1 MSRAGRPK
9 GAEAKLDRETI
20 EIAALAL
27 LDQGQAAFSMRALGA
42 ALSVTPMALYHH
54 VGGREALI
62 GTLADRVLEDV
73 TAGEGSASERVAGLL
88 QAYCRAVVAHPALF
102 LMLFDT
108 PAAFE
113 GGPQRVTA
121 ELDTLLA
128 EAMGAAFTTRVRDIL
143 IDYTHGYGFA
153 VAVNGT
159 EREAALTEYSAALA
173 LLLEAFLPSG
183 GTPARR

>member
-88 QAYCRAVVAHPALF
+88 QAYCRAVGSRLTSNPCA
-102 LMLFDT
+102 
-108 PAAFE
+108 
-113 GGPQRVTA
+113 QRRWA
-121 ELDTLLA
+121 P
-128 EAMGAAFTTRVRDIL
+128 R
-143 IDYTHGYGFA
+143 
-153 VAVNGT
+153 
-159 EREAALTEYSAALA
+159 S
-173 LLLEAFLPSG
+173 
-183 GTPARR
+183 RRACATS